1 MGATGVVGSHQGLS
15 LSRDVNRTSRT
26 RLETSSCLW
35 RKRVRPHWQDSRS
48 LPLGFYSSWYHS
60 HSIPDLLTRA
70 PGTIQGRGRGGGRSE
85 ARPSAGW
92 PLGRRQDSL
101 NLFQQ
106 MCSNSPSSLL
116 TSSRPSLTRHRLQ
129 LIGCEQFI
137 TFSETMRPGM
147 SFLSMNRD
155 SV

>member
-26 RLETSSCLW
+26 RLETSSRLW

-60 HSIPDLLTRA
+60 HSTPDLLTRA

-106 MCSNSPSSLL
+106 LCSDSPFLSSPLHRPRL
-116 TSSRPSLTRHRLQ
+116 SPPSLTKHRLQ

-147 SFLSMNRD
+147 SFKI
-155 SV
+155 